1 MLNNFHYP
9 SASHFSR
16 FKNFEFLKISGSLRT
31 ISLLSFKVKEF
42 AESQRMRIE
51 YNDDILYITHIYFIG
66 KPLHFKGFKKL
77 ILLISFLAS
86 GITEKVEKQNLYQ
99 CTVPITIDQIELA
112 LIAWGIR
119 WLTQMASS
127 SDYY

>member
-86 GITEKVEKQNLYQ
+86 GITEKVEKQNLYH
-99 CTVPITIDQIELA
+99 CTDNN
-112 LIAWGIR
+112 
-119 WLTQMASS
+119 
-127 SDYY
+127 

>member
-86 GITEKVEKQNLYQ
+86 VITEKVEKQNLYQ
-99 CTVPITIDQIELA
+99 CTVPIKIDQIELA